1 MAKRTGGFI
10 GQDGIN
16 APDQATGVSGSAG
29 DTEVTVSFTAPSD
42 VGGAAITG
50 YNVQANDGTGL
61 PAPNI
66 SLASYANKSLDTS
79 SQGINPMWIARNND
93 GTKFYTLENNA
104 DTVFQYNLSTAFD
117 LSTGSYASVSFS
129 VSSQDSEPV
138 SVAFNDDGTKMYIG
152 GSANNSVFQYTLS
165 SAFNPSTASYASKS
179 FSPSS
184 QGSSF
189 MGALFNDDGTS
200 LYISLNSN
208 DTIFQYTCSTAY
220 DVSTASYA
228 SKSLDY
234 SSLETGGSGF
244 NFNSYGTQLFLTGRT
259 TDKVYQYDLST
270 AYDLSSASL
279 NSNSFSVVTQD
290 NQPKHL
296 VFSADDT
303 KFYLLGQVADD
314 IFQYNSGIVF
324 SYPTASPVTMT
335 GLTNGTSYT
344 FNVWAINPFGW
355 SSPSDATESVTPAV
369 PQRGLI
375 AGSYNGT
382 ILNTIN
388 FIEIPTTGNATDFG
402 DMTSARYQL
411 SSLSNVT
418 RGVFVGGDD
427 TNVMDYVTIAS
438 AGNAV
443 DFGDL
448 IGTRRGGSQGSINNT
463 TRGVYGGGWA
473 NPGVSNVIQYLTFA
487 STGNMTSFGTI
498 AGSYTGYQPASCSS
512 STRGIFA
519 GADSGGNNDQISYIT
534 ISSAGNT
541 TDFGNLYNRFD
552 GASGSGNATRG
563 IFAQGYYGSS
573 INVIQYITIAST
585 GNATEFGACSNSSR
599 LSSGSSN
606 ATRSVINEGA
616 ASSPYASNTMGYITI
631 GTTGNT
637 SDFGDLTYSA
647 GQATACSS
655 SNGGTQ

>member
-244 NFNSYGTQLFLTGRT
+244 NFNSYGTQLFLT
-259 TDKVYQYDLST
+259 VYCL
-270 AYDLSSASL
+270 
-279 NSNSFSVVTQD
+279 
-290 NQPKHL
+290 
-296 VFSADDT
+296 
-303 KFYLLGQVADD
+303 
-314 IFQYNSGIVF
+314 
-324 SYPTASPVTMT
+324 
-335 GLTNGTSYT
+335 
-344 FNVWAINPFGW
+344 
-355 SSPSDATESVTPAV
+355 
-369 PQRGLI
+369 
-375 AGSYNGT
+375 
-382 ILNTIN
+382 
-388 FIEIPTTGNATDFG
+388 
-402 DMTSARYQL
+402 
-411 SSLSNVT
+411 
-418 RGVFVGGDD
+418 
-427 TNVMDYVTIAS
+427 
-438 AGNAV
+438 
-443 DFGDL
+443 
-448 IGTRRGGSQGSINNT
+448 
-463 TRGVYGGGWA
+463 
-473 NPGVSNVIQYLTFA
+473 
-487 STGNMTSFGTI
+487 
-498 AGSYTGYQPASCSS
+498 
-512 STRGIFA
+512 
-519 GADSGGNNDQISYIT
+519 
-534 ISSAGNT
+534 
-541 TDFGNLYNRFD
+541 
-552 GASGSGNATRG
+552 
-563 IFAQGYYGSS
+563 
-573 INVIQYITIAST
+573 
-585 GNATEFGACSNSSR
+585 
-599 LSSGSSN
+599 
-606 ATRSVINEGA
+606 
-616 ASSPYASNTMGYITI
+616 
-631 GTTGNT
+631 
-637 SDFGDLTYSA
+637 
-647 GQATACSS
+647 
-655 SNGGTQ
+655 